1 MTTKL
6 KWNFLSAIMVL
17 LTLSISFTSKP
28 VIETLKFRSHH
39 LDLSI
44 KGTSSLHDW
53 EIKSGEGQIESVL
66 NLDNN
71 RKLIA
76 INELTFTV
84 PSESLKSGKNAMDKN
99 TRKALKTGT
108 VKNIRFVLSSADIK
122 SVNET
127 TYQVN
132 ATGSFSIAGTKKET
146 SLLATAVYNPS
157 DKSFLISGTKK
168 LKMTDY
174 NVTPPVIM
182 MGAIKTGDD
191 ISISFETRIIQ

>member
-6 KWNFLSAIMVL
+6 NWNLLTAILVL

-28 VIETLKFRSHH
+28 VIDILKFRSHH

-53 EIKSGEGQIESVL
+53 EIKSGEGHIESVL

-71 RKLIA
+71 RKLTA
-76 INELTFTV
+76 ITSLTFTV
-84 PSESLKSGKNAMDKN
+84 PAESLKSGKNAMDKN

-108 VKNIRFVLSSADIK
+108 EKNIQFVLSSADVK
-122 SVNET
+122 SVNAT
-127 TYQVN
+127 TYQVK
-132 ATGSFSIAGTKKET
+132 ATGSFTIAGTTKET
-146 SLLATAVYNPS
+146 DLLATAVYNPS
-157 DKSFLISGTKK
+157 DKSFSISGSKK

-174 NVTPPVIM
+174 KVTPPVVM
-182 MGAIKTGDD
+182 MGAIKTGND
-191 ISISFETRIIQ
+191 ITISFQTRIIQ